1 MSELQSSRGDATR
14 HLLQLLVQ
22 RDGGAGG
29 WPPAAAS
36 DWKTFAETCDTHQ
49 LSPLVYCRLKQLIAP
64 TVPSEL
70 LDYLRVRFRESCSH
84 NYRLASKLVNLTS
97 MLESE
102 GVGVLSFKGPSL
114 AMSVYGGLSLRQC
127 LDLDLIIRTDQVVKG
142 AKLMKSW
149 GYEPTPMPARPQLS
163 PFLCRPENSRH
174 IDRGKEIQY
183 LSPDGTFYVDLHWQF
198 ADRFWRPFSPDVE
211 KLWERAVKQHLPQGS
226 VSTPCRE
233 DLFLALCAHGTRHRW
248 WCLKWLVDVAE
259 ILRKADALDWSR
271 IEEMTKTRPGAGAAA
286 SVAAGLAHDLLE
298 VPVPAK
304 AGRIL
309 PATDRTRAL
318 ASAIQQELLTRG
330 YSSGDE
336 HTTLMA
342 LEGRPAA
349 RMNYLAARVARY
361 PESLFRQI
369 IAEIGPKDRRL
380 IRLPRKLEF
389 LYHLIRPARLILTR
403 SKRIARTLWQT
414 AGGAKLLR
422 SPLRE
427 MHRQRVSPPQSKLD
441 ASAPH

>member
-1 MSELQSSRGDATR
+1 MSDLQSRRGDATR
-14 HLLQLLVQ
+14 RLLQLLVQ
-22 RDGGAGG
+22 RKGGDRG

-49 LSPLVYCRLKQLIAP
+49 LSPLVYCRLKQVIAP

-70 LDYLRVRFRESCSH
+70 LDYLRVRFHESCSY

-102 GVGVLSFKGPSL
+102 GVRVLNFKGPSL

-127 LDLDLIIRTDQVVKG
+127 LDLDLIIRTDEVVKG

-149 GYEPTPMPARPQLS
+149 GYEPTPTPARPQLS
-163 PFLCRPENSRH
+163 PYLCRPENSRH

-226 VSTPCRE
+226 VFTPCPE

-336 HTTLMA
+336 HATLLA

-369 IAEIGPKDRRL
+369 IAETGPKDRRL

>member
-1 MSELQSSRGDATR
+1 
-14 HLLQLLVQ
+14 
-22 RDGGAGG
+22 
-29 WPPAAAS
+29 
-36 DWKTFAETCDTHQ
+36 
-49 LSPLVYCRLKQLIAP
+49 
-64 TVPSEL
+64 
-70 LDYLRVRFRESCSH
+70 
-84 NYRLASKLVNLTS
+84 
-97 MLESE
+97 
-102 GVGVLSFKGPSL
+102 
-114 AMSVYGGLSLRQC
+114 
-127 LDLDLIIRTDQVVKG
+127 
-142 AKLMKSW
+142 
-149 GYEPTPMPARPQLS
+149 
-163 PFLCRPENSRH
+163 
-174 IDRGKEIQY
+174 
-183 LSPDGTFYVDLHWQF
+183 
-198 ADRFWRPFSPDVE
+198 
-211 KLWERAVKQHLPQGS
+211 
-226 VSTPCRE
+226 
-233 DLFLALCAHGTRHRW
+233 
-248 WCLKWLVDVAE
+248 VAE

-336 HTTLMA
+336 HATLLA

-369 IAEIGPKDRRL
+369 IAETGPKDRRL